1 MRDCRDSG
9 KFLFSKQEFS
19 ARVPTGSMNQHKHTT
34 QTGQKSGRRPAALI
48 HAFAAATLL
57 FFLSSCKTTDEG
69 EVVSATVNPTD
80 PSAVAPGSSAGAAG
94 ATTTSSPAAGSS
106 GFTTTYSGLK
116 YKVLRPGKGQRPKS
130 FNRVKVHYRGTLMN
144 GTVFDSSYDR
154 GQPAT
159 FGLNQVISGWT
170 EGLALMKE
178 GAKYRFII
186 PPNLAYGERGSP
198 PKIGPNQ
205 TLIFDV
211 ELLQVLY

>member
-1 MRDCRDSG
+1 
-9 KFLFSKQEFS
+9 
-19 ARVPTGSMNQHKHTT
+19 MNPHKHAT
-34 QTGQKSGRRPAALI
+34 QTQRTLGSKAAMLPHACAALV
-48 HAFAAATLL
+48 LL
-57 FFLSSCKTTDEG
+57 FFISACKTTKEP

-80 PSAVAPGSSAGAAG
+80 PSAVAPSSATNAA
-94 ATTTSSPAAGSS
+94 AHSSAPSPAQSSS

-130 FNRVKVHYRGTLMN
+130 FNRVKVHYRGTLQN
-144 GTVFDSSYDR
+144 GSVFDSSYDR
-154 GQPAT
+154 GQPAV
-159 FGLNQVISGWT
+159 FGLQQVIPGWT

-186 PPNLAYGERGSP
+186 PPNLAYGAAGSP